1 MICHDPTK
9 WFRRLFVLAVALA
22 LVPAAAQA
30 QSQGVKYEMAA
41 CIESQDWPPPK
52 TVDAPAALNLNGLP
66 ANLQSIQTCA
76 DFCWEGRIPAGQPQP
91 RGYSDFRPPYRYAL
105 LNNGR
110 WCYCGKQFNGKN
122 LERGACAGKMACLAD
137 YQALNSQCYVN
148 TELDHMVVDLNP
160 PAGGTGYGGGTG
172 GTAGTTVATPPP
184 ATGNR
189 RPNPPTVQPGGY
201 EPPFPIQYE
210 GAYQMSWRDN
220 GDPDGDVLTFGVI
233 IWQYDWTGRRWV
245 QVPTIRD
252 QYGVYGMTWVRE
264 DHFTFTTRDGL
275 SPQTHY
281 AWMVFACD
289 LGKGDAALCSWSGW
303 GLFRTQ

>member
-1 MICHDPTK
+1 
-9 WFRRLFVLAVALA
+9 
-22 LVPAAAQA
+22 
-30 QSQGVKYEMAA
+30 
-41 CIESQDWPPPK
+41 
-52 TVDAPAALNLNGLP
+52 
-66 ANLQSIQTCA
+66 
-76 DFCWEGRIPAGQPQP
+76 
-91 RGYSDFRPPYRYAL
+91 
-105 LNNGR
+105 
-110 WCYCGKQFNGKN
+110 
-122 LERGACAGKMACLAD
+122 
-137 YQALNSQCYVN
+137 VN